1 MSLLSQKWRR
11 NGFNALA
18 GGTGMVRLGF
28 GMTQLTQPNQ
38 ADIQGSSSMECINKI
53 DGLKALN

>member
-38 ADIQGSSSMECINKI
+38 AECINRI